1 MGKVSDYI
9 SSLEGKENI
18 DPVVIA
24 STLLELH
31 NEEMGF
37 AESKIAS
44 LETSNQGI
52 TSEIAERDQ
61 KITELKAKNWDL
73 ANRVPSENGNDLT
86 PKNSDEDKDAT
97 EITFDDFFKEE
108 E

>member
-9 SSLEGKENI
+9 SSLDGKENI
-18 DPVVIA
+18 DPLVIA

-31 NEEMGF
+31 NEEMGI
-37 AESKIAS
+37 AESKIAK
-44 LETSNQGI
+44 LETDYQST

-73 ANRVPSENGNDLT
+73 VNRVPAENASD
-86 PKNSDEDKDAT
+86 PKPKDSSEDKDAS
-97 EITFDDFFKEE
+97 EITFNDFLKEE

>member
-9 SSLEGKENI
+9 SSLDGKENI

-31 NEEMGF
+31 NEEMGL
-37 AESKIAS
+37 AESKIAKLTTDFDS
-44 LETSNQGI
+44 T
-52 TSEIAERDQ
+52 TPEIAVRDQ

-73 ANRVPSENGNDLT
+73 ANRVPSESTSDPK
-86 PKNSDEDKDAT
+86 PKNDSDDKDAS

-108 E
+108 D